1 MDRKNVNQRGT
12 SLNQAPRLEEDAVA
26 LAGRTS
32 RENVAVIFS
41 RRVGRAFAELGGVI
55 SRAFS
60 NLGESFRGAFAHVS
74 NAIRGVDSGPALR
87 NVTVARSEYSTRF
100 IDLDK
105 DEDSEETDLV
115 LDNSASLEQN
125 LTSEESKKES
135 DFSEY
140 ISPTVIRKPIEL
152 PEVMSQTTNTLPD
165 PATPEIPLAGN
176 ISSLV
181 DSEISPAE
189 KLFDEFSER
198 YQASEGYASISST
211 DQALLDPSCLAVAR
225 RYQESHPEHADISYS
240 DDVQKKR
247 KAATALLNAEVAN
260 RAKAIEKDRLA
271 QEAKDKATERDR
283 REALPAGQAD
293 FEDFVTAYNKMEKP
307 YQFVEKSRFL
317 AADCIRYAE
326 QRLLQSPPDN
336 ESAAIKALLKTAGV
350 VSQEQAKTPLE
361 NDINTSS
368 DQVISPPPPPPPP
381 PSTPRW
387 MSTLSSI
394 LKSAS
399 KSRDEMP
406 EVFATMLMPHHG
418 TEDRN
423 LAWQGLYLLSSPPK
437 NNLSSAV
444 TSGNEATLSYQHNSV
459 QANTDDLRRL
469 ELAEQLIRFLNT
481 LNIDKALK
489 AVHVTRPNGEQER
502 AIRSLQKDASQIMEE
517 LGSRIKA
524 LLPAKK
530 TTSGLI
536 SKIPTIDSLNPSAF
550 ISASEDFNSFVKEFS
565 SLSEQQN
572 IQYQFVGGRAKYS
585 RPNCAAIAQT
595 VIASY
600 KGLDPKDMIKED
612 RDRLSAAEF
621 MISEFNKKN
630 TST

>member
-1 MDRKNVNQRGT
+1 MDGKNVNQRGT
-12 SLNQAPRLEEDAVA
+12 SLNQVPNLEGDGGA
-26 LAGRTS
+26 LARRTS
-32 RENVAVIFS
+32 RENVVVIIF
-41 RRVGRAFAELGGVI
+41 RHVGRAFADLGGMI

-60 NLGESFRGAFAHVS
+60 NLGDSFREALAHVS
-74 NAIRGVDSGPALR
+74 NAFRGVDSGTALR

-105 DEDSEETDLV
+105 DEDSEETDFV
-115 LDNSASLEQN
+115 LDNGASLEQN
-125 LTSEESKKES
+125 LTTEESKKET
-135 DFSEY
+135 DFSAN
-140 ISPTVIRKPIEL
+140 ISPTVIQKPFNR
-152 PEVMSQTTNTLPD
+152 PEVISQTTNTLTS
-165 PATPEIPLAGN
+165 PATPEIPFSGS

-181 DSEISPAE
+181 APEISPAE
-189 KLFDEFSER
+189 KLFDEFSEG
-198 YQASEGYASISST
+198 YQASEGFASISST
-211 DQALLDPSCLAVAR
+211 EPALLDPDSLAVAR
-225 RYQESHPEHADISYS
+225 RYQESHPENADISYP

-247 KAATALLNAEVAN
+247 KAATALLNAHAAN
-260 RAKAIEKDRLA
+260 RARDVEKDRLA
-271 QEAKDKATERDR
+271 QEAKDKAAELTR
-283 REALPAGQAD
+283 RKALPAGQAD
-293 FEDFVTAYNKMEKP
+293 FEDFVIAYDKTEKP

-317 AADCIRYAE
+317 TADCIRYAK

-336 ESAAIKALLKTAGV
+336 EIAAIKTLLKTAGESV
-350 VSQEQAKTPLE
+350 QAPAKAPLE
-361 NDINTSS
+361 SAVNTLP
-368 DQVISPPPPPPPP
+368 DQTVSLPPPP

-387 MSTLSSI
+387 MSTLSSM

-406 EVFATMLMPHHG
+406 EVFATMLMPYHG
-418 TEDRN
+418 MEDRN

-444 TSGNEATLSYQHNSV
+444 ASENEATLSYQHNSV
-459 QANTDDLRRL
+459 SANTDDLRRL
-469 ELAEQLIRFLNT
+469 ELAEQLIGFLQT
-481 LNIDKALK
+481 LNIDEALK
-489 AVHVTRPNGEQER
+489 AVHVTRPSDEQMR
-502 AIRSLQKDASQIMEE
+502 AIRSLQKDASQIREE

-530 TTSGLI
+530 TTAGLK

-565 SLSEQQN
+565 SLSEQQK
-572 IQYQFVGGRAKYS
+572 IQYQFFGDRAKYS
-585 RPNCAAIAQT
+585 RPNRAAIAQT

-630 TST
+630 RST

>member
-1 MDRKNVNQRGT
+1 VDRKNVNQRGT
-12 SLNQAPRLEEDAVA
+12 SLNQAPRLEEDGVA
-26 LAGRTS
+26 RAGRTS
-32 RENVAVIFS
+32 RENVAVIFF

-247 KAATALLNAEVAN
+247 KAATALLNADTAN
-260 RAKAIEKDRLA
+260 RARDAEKDRLA
-271 QEAKDKATERDR
+271 QEAKDKAAELTR
-283 REALPAGQAD
+283 RKALPAGQAD

-307 YQFVEKSRFL
+307 YPFVEKSRFL

-368 DQVISPPPPPPPP
+368 DQVISPPPPP

-469 ELAEQLIRFLNT
+469 ELADRLIGFLQT
-481 LNIDKALK
+481 LKIDEALK
-489 AVHVTRPNGEQER
+489 AVHVTRPSDEQIH

>member
-1 MDRKNVNQRGT
+1 MGGNNINQSGT
-12 SLNQAPRLEEDAVA
+12 SANQAPRLEDDGGA

-32 RENVAVIFS
+32 RENVAVIFF

-135 DFSEY
+135 DFSEN
-140 ISPTVIRKPIEL
+140 ISPTVIRKSIEL
-152 PEVMSQTTNTLPD
+152 PEVMPQATNTLSS
-165 PATPEIPLAGN
+165 PATPEIPLAEN
-176 ISSLV
+176 VSSLV
-181 DSEISPAE
+181 DLEISPAE
-189 KLFDEFSER
+189 KLFDKFSEG
-198 YQASEGYASISST
+198 YQASEGFASISAT
-211 DQALLDPSCLAVAR
+211 EPALLDPNSLAVAR
-225 RYQESHPEHADISYS
+225 RYQEAHPEHADISYT

-260 RAKAIEKDRLA
+260 TARDAEKDRLA
-271 QEAKDKATERDR
+271 QEAKDKAAELTR
-283 REALPAGQAD
+283 RKALPAGQAD
-293 FEDFVTAYNKMEKP
+293 FEDFVIAYDKAEKP

-326 QRLLQSPPDN
+326 QRLLQSPPDD
-336 ESAAIKALLKTAGV
+336 ESTAIKALLKTAGV

-368 DQVISPPPPPPPP
+368 DQALSPPPPPPP

-399 KSRDEMP
+399 NSRDEMP

-418 TEDRN
+418 MEDRN

-437 NNLSSAV
+437 KNLSSAV
-444 TSGNEATLSYQHNSV
+444 ASENEAALSYQNNSV
-459 QANTDDLRRL
+459 FTNTDDLRRL
-469 ELAEQLIRFLNT
+469 ELAEQLIRFLQT
-481 LNIDKALK
+481 LNMDE
-489 AVHVTRPNGEQER
+489 AVKKVYVTRPSQEQIE
-502 AIRSLQKDASQIMEE
+502 AIRSLKKDVLQIREE
-517 LGSRIKA
+517 LASRIKA

-530 TTSGLI
+530 
-536 SKIPTIDSLNPSAF
+536 N
-550 ISASEDFNSFVKEFS
+550 N
-565 SLSEQQN
+565 
-572 IQYQFVGGRAKYS
+572 GRAH
-585 RPNCAAIAQT
+585 I
-595 VIASY
+595 
-600 KGLDPKDMIKED
+600 
-612 RDRLSAAEF
+612 
-621 MISEFNKKN
+621 KN
-630 TST
+630 TNY

>member
-12 SLNQAPRLEEDAVA
+12 SLNQAPRLEEDGVA
-26 LAGRTS
+26 RAGRTS
-32 RENVAVIFS
+32 RENVAVIFF

-247 KAATALLNAEVAN
+247 KAATALLNADTAN
-260 RAKAIEKDRLA
+260 RARDAEKDRLA
-271 QEAKDKATERDR
+271 QEAKDKAAELTR
-283 REALPAGQAD
+283 RKALPAGQAD

-307 YQFVEKSRFL
+307 YPFVEKSRFL

-368 DQVISPPPPPPPP
+368 DQVISPPPPP

-469 ELAEQLIRFLNT
+469 ELADRLIGFLQT
-481 LNIDKALK
+481 LKIDEALK
-489 AVHVTRPNGEQER
+489 AVHVTRPSDEQIH

>member
-1 MDRKNVNQRGT
+1 MDGKNVNQRGT
-12 SLNQAPRLEEDAVA
+12 SANQAPRLEEDGVA
-26 LAGRTS
+26 RAGRTS
-32 RENVAVIFS
+32 RENVAVIFF

-247 KAATALLNAEVAN
+247 KAATALLNADTAN
-260 RAKAIEKDRLA
+260 RARDAEKDRLA
-271 QEAKDKATERDR
+271 QEAKDKAAELTR
-283 REALPAGQAD
+283 RKALPAGQAD

-307 YQFVEKSRFL
+307 YPFVEKSRFL

-368 DQVISPPPPPPPP
+368 DQVISPPPPP

-469 ELAEQLIRFLNT
+469 ELADRLIGFLQT
-481 LNIDKALK
+481 LKIDEALK
-489 AVHVTRPNGEQER
+489 AVHVTRPSDEQIH

>member
-1 MDRKNVNQRGT
+1 VDRKNVNQRGT
-12 SLNQAPRLEEDAVA
+12 SLNQAPRLEEDGVA

-32 RENVAVIFS
+32 RENVAVIFF

-140 ISPTVIRKPIEL
+140 ISPTVIRKPIKL

-247 KAATALLNAEVAN
+247 KAATALLNADTAN
-260 RAKAIEKDRLA
+260 RARDAEKDRLA
-271 QEAKDKATERDR
+271 QEAKDKAAELTR
-283 REALPAGQAD
+283 RKALPAGQAD

-307 YQFVEKSRFL
+307 YPFVEKSRFL

-368 DQVISPPPPPPPP
+368 DQVISPPPPP

-469 ELAEQLIRFLNT
+469 ELADRLIGFLQT
-481 LNIDKALK
+481 LKIDEALK
-489 AVHVTRPNGEQER
+489 AVHVTRPSDEQIH

>member
-12 SLNQAPRLEEDAVA
+12 SLNQAPRLEEDGVA
-26 LAGRTS
+26 RAGRTS
-32 RENVAVIFS
+32 RENVAVIFF

-60 NLGESFRGAFAHVS
+60 NLRESFRGAFAHVS

-247 KAATALLNAEVAN
+247 KAATALLNADTAN
-260 RAKAIEKDRLA
+260 RARDAEKDRLA
-271 QEAKDKATERDR
+271 QEAKDKAAELTR
-283 REALPAGQAD
+283 RKALPAGQAD

-307 YQFVEKSRFL
+307 YPFVEKSRFL

-368 DQVISPPPPPPPP
+368 DQVISPPPPP

-469 ELAEQLIRFLNT
+469 ELADRLIGFLQT
-481 LNIDKALK
+481 LKIDEALK
-489 AVHVTRPNGEQER
+489 AVHVTRPSDEQIH

>member
-12 SLNQAPRLEEDAVA
+12 YLNQAPRLEEDGVA
-26 LAGRTS
+26 RAGRTS
-32 RENVAVIFS
+32 RENVAVIFF

-225 RYQESHPEHADISYS
+225 RYQASHPEHADISYS

-247 KAATALLNAEVAN
+247 KAATALLNADTAN
-260 RAKAIEKDRLA
+260 RARDAEKDRLA
-271 QEAKDKATERDR
+271 QEAKDKAAELTR
-283 REALPAGQAD
+283 RKALPAGQAD

-307 YQFVEKSRFL
+307 YPFVEKSRFL

-368 DQVISPPPPPPPP
+368 DQVISPPPPP

-469 ELAEQLIRFLNT
+469 ELADRLIGFLQT
-481 LNIDKALK
+481 LKIDEALK
-489 AVHVTRPNGEQER
+489 AVHVTRPSDEQIH